1 MKTLRALVY
10 RNMLVYCRNKEN
22 VFYSS
27 LSMLIIILLMLVF
40 LGDMNVDI
48 VKGVLR
54 DMDKMPGLAN
64 IPANQ
69 LISGVRDP
77 LLDDKNA
84 RDLVLSMI
92 IAGITVVN
100 GVTVSLGVIG
110 LMIEDEYN
118 NRLGTFYVSPVS
130 RLVLVSGY
138 VTAAFILSMIFSLGT
153 VVLSEIFMFM
163 TGGTIITAM
172 QALRIIGLII
182 LNSFSATCF
191 MFFLSGFAHTPS
203 SYGGL
208 STLVGTLV
216 GFITGMYI
224 PIGYMPDFVGKILML
239 FPMCAGSAWMRR
251 IFVEDAVVRTF
262 AGLPKQAIDTYYEYM
277 GITIK
282 LGDNEI
288 TDLMKFI
295 MLLVS
300 GLLFLALSAFLM
312 KRKKVRDR

>member
-1 MKTLRALVY
+1 MKTLNALVY
-10 RNMLVYCRNKEN
+10 RNVLVFCKNKEN
-22 VFYSS
+22 IFYSS

-40 LGDMNVDI
+40 LGDMNIDM

-54 DMDKMPGLAN
+54 DMDEMPGIAN
-64 IPANQ
+64 IPAGQ
-69 LISGVRDP
+69 LIPGIRNPS
-77 LLDDKNA
+77 LDDKNI

-92 IAGITVVN
+92 IAGITVVY

-130 RLVLVSGY
+130 RLVLVVGY
-138 VTAAFILSMIFSLGT
+138 VISAFILSVIFSLGT
-153 VVLSEIFMFM
+153 AVLSEVLLYV
-163 TGGTIITAM
+163 TGGTLVTVS
-172 QALRIIGLII
+172 QAIKILGLII

-191 MFFLSGFAHTPS
+191 MFFLSGFAHTSS
-203 SYGGL
+203 SYSGL

-224 PIGYMPDFVGKILML
+224 PIGMMPDIVGKVLML

-251 IFVEDAVVRTF
+251 IFIEEAVTRTF
-262 AGLPKQAIDTYYEYM
+262 AGLPEQAVDTYYEYM

-282 LGDNEI
+282 FGNTEI
-288 TDLMKFI
+288 SDPIKFV
-295 MLLVS
+295 MLIGS
-300 GLLFLALSAFLM
+300 GLIFIVISAFML
-312 KRKKVRDR
+312 KRKNVRDR